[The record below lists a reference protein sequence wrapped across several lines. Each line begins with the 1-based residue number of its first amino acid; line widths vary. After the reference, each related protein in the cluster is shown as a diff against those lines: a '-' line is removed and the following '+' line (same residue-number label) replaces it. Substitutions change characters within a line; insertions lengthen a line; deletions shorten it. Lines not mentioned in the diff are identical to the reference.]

1 MKNKY
6 FCFLRYLRFH
16 FNFLYTRDDG
26 QKQLLERAKN
36 RSKFMERRNIIDMDY
51 RHYFILRENFY

>member
-1 MKNKY
+1 M
-6 FCFLRYLRFH
+6 RYLRFH

-36 RSKFMERRNIIDMDY
+36 RSKFMERLNIIDMDY